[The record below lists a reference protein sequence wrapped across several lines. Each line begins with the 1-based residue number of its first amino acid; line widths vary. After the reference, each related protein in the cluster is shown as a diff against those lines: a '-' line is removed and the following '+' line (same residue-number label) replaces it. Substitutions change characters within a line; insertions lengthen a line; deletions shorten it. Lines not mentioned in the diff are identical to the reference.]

1 MMSRSITLSVNRPVR
16 SVLRFRRWSRKGYA
30 AFISRKHTVTIGC
43 LAAAVADRFQQK
55 QLSLHTGLNRLG
67 EAVRREAHEIAASE
81 GLWEDETKHPLW
93 ANGLLCVALQSNEVA
108 HPATDAPYHYIG
120 IGRRERSLTDL
131 SRLFFGAKRYR
142 KRKS

>member
-1 MMSRSITLSVNRPVR
+1 MSRSITLSVNRPMR

-30 AFISRKHTVTIGC
+30 AFISLQHTVTIGC

-131 SRLFFGAKRYR
+131 SRLFFIGQKDIER
-142 KRKS
+142 

>member
-1 MMSRSITLSVNRPVR
+1 MSRSTTLSLNRPVR

-81 GLWEDETKHPLW
+81 ELWEDETKHPLW
-93 ANGLLCVALQSNEVA
+93 ANGLLCAALQSNEVA
-108 HPATDAPYHYIG
+108 HPATDAPYYLY
-120 IGRRERSLTDL
+120 RYRKAREIPHGSFPP
-131 SRLFFGAKRYR
+131 FFWAKRYR
-142 KRKS
+142 KIKS

>member
-1 MMSRSITLSVNRPVR
+1 MMNQQFSVSIVRPVR
-16 SVLRFRRWSRKGYA
+16 STLRFRRWSRKGYA

-67 EAVRREAHEIAASE
+67 ETVRREAHEIAASE

-93 ANGLLCVALQSNEVA
+93 AKGLLCVALQSNEVA

-131 SRLFFGAKRYR
+131 SRLFYWAKRYR
-142 KRKS
+142 KIKS

>member
-1 MMSRSITLSVNRPVR
+1 MSRSITLSVNRPMR

-67 EAVRREAHEIAASE
+67 ETVRREAHEIAASE

-131 SRLFFGAKRYR
+131 SRLFYWAKSIER
-142 KRKS
+142 